1 MSGIK
6 QPTKKG
12 MRYHVFH
19 RTWWTKNSAYPNGL
33 EPCAGKRAT
42 ITYTRTELEAQ
53 AACKQWC
60 AKYKL
65 GPLSD
70 KAEYE
75 QL

>member
-6 QPTKKG
+6 QPTKRG

-19 RTWWTKNSAYPNGL
+19 RTWWTENSAYPHGL
-33 EPCAGKRAT
+33 EPSVGLRST
-42 ITYTRTELEAQ
+42 ITYTSTELEAQ
-53 AACKQWC
+53 AACKKWC
-60 AKYKL
+60 AKHAP
-65 GPLSD
+65 GRLSD